1 MHSNGCNVAMT
12 GLIIARLK
20 EPSHNNTINNEKTR
34 VIDTSNSSFPLLP
47 ESSVTMTPDEESWFG
62 R

>member
-20 EPSHNNTINNEKTR
+20 ETGIPVE
-34 VIDTSNSSFPLLP
+34 
-47 ESSVTMTPDEESWFG
+47 MTANEESWFG
-62 R
+62 KERYMQPNIS